1 MKHERSTSLY
11 GIAWQRLKK
20 DFLAMTGLLV
30 IILAILLSVFA
41 YLISPDST
49 PYANDQHL
57 ELSTKKPGFQVD
69 MLKVRKNENLSS
81 EGFISQLLYGQV
93 SKYKMIPFS
102 SVRYE
107 GDELVVE
114 EYSDGDGSVK
124 FESSYKLVDIVFA
137 LQANQN
143 TTLIN
148 GMYEFVDLQGLR
160 HEVSQSELISR
171 IEADHF
177 TQEIFLLGTDRFG
190 RDLLS
195 RLIIGTR
202 ISLAVGFIAV
212 LISVIIGLTL
222 GLLSGYF
229 LGLVDKVIMWFINVV
244 WSIPTLLMV
253 IAITLAIGKG
263 YWQVFIA
270 VGVTMWVEVA
280 RVTRGQVIS
289 VREKEYVEAARA
301 LGFSHFRIIFKH
313 ILPNILNPIIIISA
327 ANFASAILIEAGL
340 SFLGLGVQP
349 PTPSWGSMIKD
360 HYGYIIV
367 DLGYLAILPGIA
379 IMLMVL
385 SFTLLGNG
393 LRDALDTR
401 SID

>member
-148 GMYEFVDLQGLR
+148 DMYEFLDVSGLR

-177 TQEIFLLGTDRFG
+177 TQETFLLGTDRFG